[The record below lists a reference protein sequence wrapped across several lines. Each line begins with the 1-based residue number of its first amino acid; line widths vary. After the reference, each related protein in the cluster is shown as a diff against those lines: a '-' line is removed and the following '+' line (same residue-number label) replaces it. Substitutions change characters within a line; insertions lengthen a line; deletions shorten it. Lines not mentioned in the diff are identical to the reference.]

1 MYQFV
6 TGDIH
11 TYIYNMQPNQQVT
24 TSRMFGILQDYSR
37 FLYQQALEVWH
48 HRPRQEKQE
57 LFVYL

>member
-48 HRPRQEKQE
+48 HEPRQEK
-57 LFVYL
+57 